1 MIESSRKMYQ
11 SLIFFVGDKIYI
23 KVDKDSN
30 PNYVRLID
38 EIAIKL
44 LTSTLKT
51 ISIIIGSII
60 VYVGFPIYVFIFHNE
75 IQFAVPVYVPFTD
88 LNSTTGIII
97 NVVQQGI
104 SVWIGV
110 TGNIGIEIITC
121 MLKNTVWACTV
132 AICHSIDEISEL
144 LVKSKPNSSNIITS
158 RFRNILVQ
166 VQDLDR

>member
-23 KVDKDSN
+23 NVDEDSN
-30 PNYVRLID
+30 PKYVRLID
-38 EIAIKL
+38 ETAIKL
-44 LTSTLKT
+44 LTSTLTT

-88 LNSTTGIII
+88 LSSTTGIII
-97 NVVQQGI
+97 NVIQQCI

-110 TGNIGIEIITC
+110 AGNIGIEIITC

-144 LVKSKPNSSNIITS
+144 LVKSKTCSSNLITS